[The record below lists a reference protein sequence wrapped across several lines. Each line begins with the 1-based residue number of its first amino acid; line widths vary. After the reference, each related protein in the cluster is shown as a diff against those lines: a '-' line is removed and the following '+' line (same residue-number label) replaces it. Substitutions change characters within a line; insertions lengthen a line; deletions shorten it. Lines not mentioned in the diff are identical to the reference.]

1 MTAQNSLWEATAE
14 PAPDLSPLESAAEAE
29 VAIVGAGFSGLSTAL
44 ALAERGVVVTVLE
57 AVAPGAAASGASGGQ
72 VIPGLRHFVAD
83 LIAEYGETLG
93 RRLHEHGAR
102 DADATFALIERHGI
116 ACDAMRNGWLQVAD
130 SATELAACRQRA
142 RAWAEWGA
150 PAHALD
156 AEQVRAIT
164 GAAGYLGGWMDL
176 RGGTVQPLSLA
187 RGLARAALAAGA
199 RIHAP
204 ARVTAIRPDGRDWRL
219 ETATGHLRARRVLL
233 ATNATGGA
241 LWPGLAAT
249 MIPVWSFQTAT
260 APLPEG
266 SPVLPG
272 HQAVSDTRRVLRYWR
287 RDAAGRLVV
296 GGKGTL
302 RPPRGVHSFG
312 VPERMRARLY
322 PALPDAPPQHWWGGQ
337 VAVTLDR
344 LPRLFALAD
353 GVFATVQCNGKGVG
367 WCTASGPAFAD
378 LLTGVDARD
387 LPLPPATPLRPI
399 PLHPLRTLYA
409 MAGSLWFR
417 ARDALDRARPTP

>member
-1 MTAQNSLWEATAE
+1 MTAQNPLWAATAE
-14 PAPDLSPLESAAEAE
+14 PAPALAPMEGTAETE
-29 VAIVGAGFSGLSTAL
+29 VAIIGAGFSGLSTAL
-44 ALAERGVVVTVLE
+44 ALAERGVAVTVLE
-57 AVAPGAAASGASGGQ
+57 AQAPGAGASGANGGQ
-72 VIPGLRHFVAD
+72 VIPGLRHFAAD
-83 LIAEYGETLG
+83 LIAEYGEALG
-93 RRLHEHGAR
+93 RRLHAHGAR
-102 DADATFALIERHGI
+102 DADVTFALIERHAI
-116 ACDAMRNGWLQVAD
+116 ACEATRNGWLQVAD
-130 SATELAACRQRA
+130 STTELAACQQRA
-142 RAWAEWGA
+142 RAWEEWGA
-150 PAHALD
+150 PARVLG
-156 AEQVRAIT
+156 AEEVRALT
-164 GAAGYLGGWMDL
+164 GAEGYLGGWMDR

-187 RGLARAALAAGA
+187 RGLARVALAAGA

-204 ARVTAIRPDGRDWRL
+204 ARVTAIAPEGRDWRL
-219 ETATGHLRARRVLL
+219 STATGHLRARRVLL

-302 RPPRGVHSFG
+302 RAPRGPHSFT

-322 PALPDAPPQHWWGGQ
+322 PGLPDVAPDYWWGGQ

-344 LPRLFALAD
+344 LPRLFALAE

-378 LLTGVDARD
+378 LLTGVDSRD
-387 LPLPPATPLRPI
+387 LPLPPVTPLRPI

-417 ARDALDRARPTP
+417 TRDALDRARPTP

>member
-1 MTAQNSLWEATAE
+1 MRAQHGLWEATAE
-14 PAPDLSPLESAAEAE
+14 SAPPLAPLAGTAEAE
-29 VAIVGAGFSGLSTAL
+29 VAIIGAGFSGLSTAL
-44 ALAERGVVVTVLE
+44 ALAERGVAVTVLE
-57 AVAPGAAASGASGGQ
+57 AVAPGAGASGANGGQ
-72 VIPGLRHFVAD
+72 VIPGLRHFVGD
-83 LIAEYGETLG
+83 LVAKYGAVLG

-116 ACDAMRNGWLQVAD
+116 ACEATRNGWLQVAD
-130 SATELAACRQRA
+130 STTERAACHQRA
-142 RAWAEWGA
+142 GAWAEWGA
-150 PAHALD
+150 PARTLD
-156 AEQVRAIT
+156 AEEVAALT
-164 GAAGYLGGWMDL
+164 GTHGYLGGWMDA

-204 ARVTAIRPDGRDWRL
+204 ARVIAIQPDGRDWRL
-219 ETATGHLRARRVLL
+219 STATGHLRARRVLL

-260 APLPEG
+260 APLPAD
-266 SPVLPG
+266 SPILPG

-302 RPPRGVHSFG
+302 RPPRGPQSFA

-322 PALPDAPPQHWWGGQ
+322 PALPDAPPAYWWGGQ

-344 LPRLFALAD
+344 LPRLFQLAE
-353 GVFATVQCNGKGVG
+353 GVFATVQCNGKGIG

-378 LLTGVDARD
+378 LLTGADARD
-387 LPLPPATPLRPI
+387 LPLPPVTPLRPI

-409 MAGSLWFR
+409 AAGSLWFR
-417 ARDALDRARPTP
+417 TRDALDRARPMP

>member
-1 MTAQNSLWEATAE
+1 MAQNPLWEATAE
-14 PAPDLSPLESAAEAE
+14 PAPALAPLEGAAEAE
-29 VAIVGAGFSGLSTAL
+29 VAIIGAGFSGLSTAL
-44 ALAERGVVVTVLE
+44 ALAERGVAVTVLE
-57 AVAPGAAASGASGGQ
+57 AQAPGAGASGASGGQ
-72 VIPGLRHFVAD
+72 VIPGLRHFATD
-83 LIAEYGETLG
+83 LIAEYGEVLG
-93 RRLHEHGAR
+93 RRLHAHGAR
-102 DADATFALIERHGI
+102 DADATFALIERLGI
-116 ACDAMRNGWLQVAD
+116 ACEATRNGWLQVAD
-130 SATELAACRQRA
+130 SAAERAACVQRA
-142 RAWAEWGA
+142 RARADWGA
-150 PAHALD
+150 PARALD
-156 AEQVRAIT
+156 AEEVRAIT
-164 GAAGYLGGWMDL
+164 GAEGYLGGWMDL

-204 ARVTAIRPDGRDWRL
+204 ARVTAIAPEGRDWRL
-219 ETATGHLRARRVLL
+219 STATGHLRARRVLL

-302 RPPRGVHSFG
+302 RAPRGPQSFT

-322 PALPDAPPQHWWGGQ
+322 PGLPDVAPEYWWGGQ

-344 LPRLFALAD
+344 LPRLFALAE

-378 LLTGVDARD
+378 LLTGEDPRD
-387 LPLPPATPLRPI
+387 LPLPPVTPLRPI

-417 ARDALDRARPTP
+417 TRDALDRARPAP

>member
-1 MTAQNSLWEATAE
+1 MKAQNSLWEATAE
-14 PAPDLSPLESAAEAE
+14 PAPDLVPLEGAAEAE

-44 ALAERGVVVTVLE
+44 ALAERGVSVTVLE
-57 AVAPGAAASGASGGQ
+57 AVAPGAAASGANGGQ

-83 LIAEYGETLG
+83 LIAEYGDTLG
-93 RRLHEHGAR
+93 RRLHEHGGR

-116 ACDAMRNGWLQVAD
+116 ACEATRNGWLQVAD
-130 SATELAACRQRA
+130 SVTELAACQHRA

-150 PAHALD
+150 PARPLD
-156 AEQVRAIT
+156 AEEVRAIT
-164 GAAGYLGGWMDL
+164 GAEGYLGGWMDM

-204 ARVTAIRPDGRDWRL
+204 ARVTTIRPDGRDWRL
-219 ETATGHLRARRVLL
+219 ETAMGHLRARRVLL

-241 LWPGLAAT
+241 LWPGLAST

-260 APLPEG
+260 APLPVG
-266 SPVLPG
+266 SHVLPG
-272 HQAVSDTRRVLRYWR
+272 HEAVSDTRRVLRYWR

-302 RPPRGVHSFG
+302 RAPRGPHSFG

-322 PALPDAPPQHWWGGQ
+322 PALPDVPPQHWWGGQ

-378 LLTGVDARD
+378 LLTGADARD
-387 LPLPPATPLRPI
+387 LPLPPVTPLRPI

>member
-1 MTAQNSLWEATAE
+1 VTAQNPLWEATAE
-14 PAPDLSPLESAAEAE
+14 PAPALAPLEGAAETE
-29 VAIVGAGFSGLSTAL
+29 VAVIGAGFSGLSAAL
-44 ALAERGVVVTVLE
+44 ALAERGVAVTVLE
-57 AVAPGAAASGASGGQ
+57 ARAPGAGASGASGGQ
-72 VIPGLRHFVAD
+72 VIPGLRHFAAE
-83 LIAEYGETLG
+83 LIAEYGEALG

-116 ACDAMRNGWLQVAD
+116 ACEAVRSGWLQVAD
-130 SATELAACRQRA
+130 SGAELAACRQRA

-150 PAHALD
+150 PARPLD
-156 AEQVRAIT
+156 AEEVRAIT
-164 GAAGYLGGWMDL
+164 GAEGYLGGWMDA

-187 RGLARAALAAGA
+187 RGLARAALQAGA

-204 ARVTAIRPDGRDWRL
+204 ARVTAIAPDGRDWRL
-219 ETATGHLRARRVLL
+219 TTATGSLRARRVLL

-302 RPPRGVHSFG
+302 RPPRGMQSFG

-322 PALPDAPPQHWWGGQ
+322 PALPDVPPQHWWGGQ

-344 LPRLFALAD
+344 LPRLFALAE

-387 LPLPPATPLRPI
+387 LPLPPITPLKPI

-417 ARDALDRARPTP
+417 ARDTLDRARPTP

>member
-1 MTAQNSLWEATAE
+1 MRAQNPLWEATAE
-14 PAPDLSPLESAAEAE
+14 PAPHLSPLEGVAEAE

-44 ALAERGVVVTVLE
+44 ALAERGVAVAVLE
-57 AVAPGAAASGASGGQ
+57 AVAPGAGASGVSGGQ

-83 LIAEYGETLG
+83 LIAEYGESLG

-116 ACDAMRNGWLQVAD
+116 ACEATRNGWLQVAD
-130 SATELAACRQRA
+130 STPEMEACRQRA

-150 PAHALD
+150 PARALE
-156 AEQVRAIT
+156 AEEVRAIT
-164 GAAGYLGGWMDL
+164 GAEGYLGGWMDE

-204 ARVTAIRPDGRDWRL
+204 ARVTAIHPDGRDWRL
-219 ETATGHLRARRVLL
+219 ETATGHLRARRLLL
-233 ATNATGGA
+233 AANTAGGA

-260 APLPEG
+260 APLPAG

-272 HQAVSDTRRVLRYWR
+272 RQAVSDTRRVLRYWR

-302 RPPRGVHSFG
+302 RAPRGPHSFS
-312 VPERMRARLY
+312 VPEQMRAGLY

-344 LPRLFALAD
+344 LPRLFALAE

-378 LLTGVDARD
+378 LLTGADARD
-387 LPLPPATPLRPI
+387 LPLPPVTPLQPI
-399 PLHPLRTLYA
+399 PLHPLRMLYA
-409 MAGSLWFR
+409 MAGSVWFR
-417 ARDALDRARPTP
+417 ARDALDRAGPTP

>member
-1 MTAQNSLWEATAE
+1 MMAQHPLWEATAE
-14 PAPDLSPLESAAEAE
+14 PAPALQLLQGTAEAE
-29 VAIVGAGFSGLSTAL
+29 VAIIGAGFSGLSTAL
-44 ALAERGVVVTVLE
+44 ALAERGVAVTVLE
-57 AVAPGAAASGASGGQ
+57 AVAPGAAASGANGGQ

-102 DADATFALIERHGI
+102 DADATFALIARHGI
-116 ACDAMRNGWLQVAD
+116 ICEATRKGWLQVAD

-150 PAHALD
+150 PARALD
-156 AEQVRAIT
+156 AEEVRAMT
-164 GAAGYLGGWMDL
+164 GAEGYLGGWMDL

-187 RGLARAALAAGA
+187 RGLVRAALAAGA

-204 ARVTAIRPDGRDWRL
+204 ARVTAIQPDGRDWRL
-219 ETATGHLRARRVLL
+219 TTATGSLRARRVLL

-260 APLPEG
+260 APLPAG

-302 RPPRGVHSFG
+302 RAPRGPHSFS

-322 PALPDAPPQHWWGGQ
+322 PALPDAPPEYWWGGQ
-337 VAVTLDR
+337 VAVTPGR
-344 LPRLFALAD
+344 LPRLFRLAE
-353 GVFATVQCNGKGVG
+353 GVFATLQCNGKGVG

-378 LLTGVDARD
+378 LLTGADARD
-387 LPLPPATPLRPI
+387 LPLPPITKLRPI

-409 MAGSLWFR
+409 AAGSLWFR
-417 ARDALDRARPTP
+417 TRDALDRARPTP